1 MPREGMCEPGST
13 IACPPTAGAGA
24 LLPAPCTRRTGYENA
39 WVSASL
45 VKWGPRIHSV
55 GDHWRLYFQ
64 SCFSNYSAVGMLQL
78 LPSAW
83 AAGSCVLVSLLHTTP
98 LTHYSTSAMNIPN
111 NWNSKYWVATLP
123 PAFTSLCRCRVYP
136 GQVHHSRCTK
146 RQTAAHSQIHTY
158 GKFSINSP

>member
-1 MPREGMCEPGST
+1 MPHKGMCEPGST

-24 LLPAPCTRRTGYENA
+24 LLPAPCTWRTGYKSA

-45 VKWGPRIHSV
+45 VKWGPCIHSV

-98 LTHYSTSAMNIPN
+98 LTHYSISAMNITN
-111 NWNSKYWVATLP
+111 NWNSKYWVATLTSCFYLLTQMQGISWTGP
-123 PAFTSLCRCRVYP
+123 PQQMHKKTDS
-136 GQVHHSRCTK
+136 CTLSNPHLWK
-146 RQTAAHSQIHTY
+146 I
-158 GKFSINSP
+158 